1 MPPGIPLPFIRRDVG
16 WAPGSVGEAR
26 RGLLTG
32 HVRGHLAGSDRAQG
46 DERRR
51 PPLVDSQL
59 PEGHQLERE
68 SARAAQSA
76 TE

>member
-1 MPPGIPLPFIRRDVG
+1 MPPGIPLPFICRDAS

-32 HVRGHLAGSDRAQG
+32 HVRGHLVGGDRAQG
-46 DERRR
+46 NERRR
-51 PPLVDSQL
+51 APLVDSQL
-59 PEGHQLERE
+59 PERRQLERE